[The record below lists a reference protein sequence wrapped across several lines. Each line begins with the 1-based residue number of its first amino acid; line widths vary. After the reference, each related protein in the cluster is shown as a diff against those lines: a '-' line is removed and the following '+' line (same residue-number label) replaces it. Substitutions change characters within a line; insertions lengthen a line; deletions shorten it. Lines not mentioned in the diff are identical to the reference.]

1 MARYKTK
8 VIRFDDCVSI
18 TVPNEDL
25 DEFEWMLN
33 TAVPV
38 DYVSELREKFIE
50 AAFDKVI
57 RIEGDKLCELLGYER
72 LDV

>member
-1 MARYKTK
+1 MSHWRRSKMARFKTK

-25 DEFEWMLN
+25 DEFEWMVN
-33 TAVPV
+33 SAVPV

-50 AAFDKVI
+50 AV
-57 RIEGDKLCELLGYER
+57 GD
-72 LDV
+72 

>member
-25 DEFEWMLN
+25 DEFESMLN

-50 AAFDKVI
+50 AVND
-57 RIEGDKLCELLGYER
+57 
-72 LDV
+72 